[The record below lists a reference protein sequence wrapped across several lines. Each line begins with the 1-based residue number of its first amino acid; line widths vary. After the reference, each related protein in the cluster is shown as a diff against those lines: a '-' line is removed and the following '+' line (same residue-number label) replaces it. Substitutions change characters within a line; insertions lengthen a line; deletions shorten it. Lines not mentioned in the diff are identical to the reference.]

1 MKVSCNLLILSL
13 FFVIA
18 SCSGKKYT
26 KNDGEVVF
34 STSTDLQVDPR
45 LLGVEIESPAVVE
58 NTCWLTTDFD
68 YANAGLSMESYSK
81 IDASDY
87 KKYFSRSGKYDFYL
101 HPIICENEVFDVK
114 NNGEIVAYS
123 LNDGKVKKIWSEKV
137 LSRKEKKNLLFL
149 QARLDGKMLYIAS
162 NNGYVVV
169 FDIDKKEILWK
180 KNFNSVFGGSPSVSD
195 DKIFLISAT
204 DELYA
209 INKDNG
215 EVAWKYQNEDKL
227 SITSM
232 QIPPVAIYRGKI
244 VAGFAGGSVA
254 VFSQNGELL
263 WKNKLA
269 NSKDSTNI
277 VDINDIDFPPMLFQN
292 VLVAGG
298 IRTSIMGFDFESGQP
313 LWQIQ
318 SGLNSFMLHNSQG
331 FGFFINGNNENICF
345 HIPSGSI
352 RWVKSENPVVK
363 KVEIAGYLNAGD
375 ANAVMNINR
384 YYDAY

>member
-1 MKVSCNLLILSL
+1 ML
-13 FFVIA
+13 A
-18 SCSGKKYT
+18 
-26 KNDGEVVF
+26 
-34 STSTDLQVDPR
+34 
-45 LLGVEIESPAVVE
+45 
-58 NTCWLTTDFD
+58 FD
-68 YANAGLSMESYSK
+68 A
-81 IDASDY
+81 
-87 KKYFSRSGKYDFYL
+87 
-101 HPIICENEVFDVK
+101 
-114 NNGEIVAYS
+114 
-123 LNDGKVKKIWSEKV
+123 
-137 LSRKEKKNLLFL
+137 
-149 QARLDGKMLYIAS
+149 
-162 NNGYVVV
+162 
-169 FDIDKKEILWK
+169 DKKEILWK

-209 INKDNG
+209 INKGDG

-298 IRTSIMGFDFESGQP
+298 IRTSVMGFDFNSGQP

-352 RWVKSENPVVK
+352 RWVRSENPVVK